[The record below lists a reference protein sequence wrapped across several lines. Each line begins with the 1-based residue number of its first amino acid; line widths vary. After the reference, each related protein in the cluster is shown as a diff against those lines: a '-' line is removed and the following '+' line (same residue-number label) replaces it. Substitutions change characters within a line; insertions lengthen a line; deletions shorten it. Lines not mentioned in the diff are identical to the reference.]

1 MSFRPN
7 GVFLTRGRRYDGT
20 CIGIRTVNRLERLVI
35 PRIYRANNFSCY
47 YDKVQSRVRICL

>member
-7 GVFLTRGRRYDGT
+7 GVILTRGRRYDGT

-47 YDKVQSRVRICL
+47 YV